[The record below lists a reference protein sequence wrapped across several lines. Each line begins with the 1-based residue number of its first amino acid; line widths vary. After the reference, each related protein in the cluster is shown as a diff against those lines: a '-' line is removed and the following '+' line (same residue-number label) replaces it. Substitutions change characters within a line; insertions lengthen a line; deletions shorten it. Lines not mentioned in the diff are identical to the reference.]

1 MDRIDAMQAFVRVV
15 ETGSFTRAADT
26 LQTSRTRVTQLVQ
39 QLEAHLREALG
50 LEFVEREPTLE
61 RRAVSVPSPQSRPSP
76 SRSPQRGCRW
86 GRPLRSAQPP
96 AAPRRVSTSLNEPNS
111 GGAAARRNHPDVGSA
126 VVATGPPVGPATS
139 GWAVTLAPASVAT
152 NDPAAKSHQCGPVS

>member
-1 MDRIDAMQAFVRVV
+1 MPVGCRAGYPNLHTHVAIANKAQGLDGKWRSVGGRLIYQSRVAV
-15 ETGSFTRAADT
+15 SETYNT
-26 LQTSRTRVTQLVQ
+26 

-50 LEFVEREPTLE
+50 LEFVERGPTLE

-96 AAPRRVSTSLNEPNS
+96 AAPDALP
-111 GGAAARRNHPDVGSA
+111 H
-126 VVATGPPVGPATS
+126 VVVR
-139 GWAVTLAPASVAT
+139 
-152 NDPAAKSHQCGPVS
+152 